1 MKRSHT
7 ASLLLLLCC
16 AWAAAASAEP
26 LVPPRLAPL
35 LDAAHDRIV
44 QRSFV
49 PSEEQKVGELRLVR
63 RGAAEVVQTLLY
75 TKVLGRV
82 VGEIRNKE
90 LASWPAD
97 QPGHADALRYIEAIT
112 AVQKQIWDR
121 MPRTESTRDRRQKMV
136 IEFVLSG
143 SSALIA
149 VGSFE
154 MDETGGEVRVLRRE
168 PLVVLEPSRHYAER
182 NMRLIVADSF
192 HVGENELGP
201 LLEAMPLLRDGN
213 AR

>member
-1 MKRSHT
+1 MKRSHA
-7 ASLLLLLCC
+7 ASLLLLCC
-16 AWAAAASAEP
+16 AWAAAAFAEP

-35 LDAAHDRIV
+35 LDAGHDRIV

-49 PSEEQKVGELRLVR
+49 PSEKQKVGELRLVR

-82 VGEIRNKE
+82 VGEIRKKE
-90 LASWPAD
+90 LANWPAD
-97 QPGHADALRYIEAIT
+97 QPGHADATRYVETIT
-112 AVQKQIWDR
+112 AVQRQIWDR
-121 MPRTESTRDRRQKMV
+121 MPRTESARDRRQKMF
-136 IEFVLSG
+136 IEFVLTG

-154 MDETGGEVRVLRRE
+154 IDETEGEVRVLRSE
-168 PLVVLEPSRHYAER
+168 PLVVLEPSRHYAVR

-192 HVGENELGP
+192 HVGEAELGP
-201 LLEAMPLLRDGN
+201 VLEAMPLLRDGIP
-213 AR
+213 R

>member
-1 MKRSHT
+1 MKRSHA
-7 ASLLLLLCC
+7 ASLLLLCC

-44 QRSFV
+44 QRTVV

-82 VGEIRNKE
+82 VGEIRRKE

-97 QPGHADALRYIEAIT
+97 QPGHADALRYIETIT

-121 MPRTESTRDRRQKMV
+121 LPRTESTRDRRQKLV

-154 MDETGGEVRVLRRE
+154 MDETEGEVRVLRRE
-168 PLVVLEPSRHYAER
+168 LLVVLEPSRHYAER

-192 HVGENELGP
+192 HVGEAELGP
-201 LLEAMPLLRDGN
+201 LLEAMPLLRDAN

>member
-1 MKRSHT
+1 MKRSHA
-7 ASLLLLLCC
+7 ASLLLLCC
-16 AWAAAASAEP
+16 AWAAAAPAEP
-26 LVPPRLAPL
+26 LVPQRLAPL

-82 VGEIRNKE
+82 VGEIRKKE
-90 LASWPAD
+90 LANWPAD
-97 QPGHADALRYIEAIT
+97 QPGHADATRYVETIT

-121 MPRTESTRDRRQKMV
+121 LPRTESARDRRQKMV
-136 IEFVLSG
+136 IEFVLTG

-154 MDETGGEVRVLRRE
+154 MDETEGEVRVLRRE
-168 PLVVLEPSRHYAER
+168 LLVVLEPSRHYAER

-192 HVGENELGP
+192 HVGEAELGP